1 VKEGDEIHAMQQQIT
16 YLKAVD
22 EEVSQNTIGLV
33 EIARILKTVITNA
46 LNRQK
51 TWNNTVRNFEELLE
65 YQVNM
70 SRTLRELEFMV
81 IQLQQSVM
89 RLQEGLDFTATG
101 SLSSVLIPPH
111 NLSAILQGVILKLHP
126 GVSLIAGFESED
138 MYIHYEVARV
148 QAYATR
154 TAIRLVVRLPLRGAD
169 RVMTLFRTVP
179 LPVYFPALDR
189 HIQIEPETLYL
200 AVRRM
205 DSITSFWRWQTC
217 SNVN

>member
-1 VKEGDEIHAMQQQIT
+1 VKEGDVIHAMQQQIT

-22 EEVSQNTIGLV
+22 DEVSQNTIGLV

-89 RLQEGLDFTATG
+89 RLQEGLDITATG
-101 SLSSVLIPPH
+101 RLSSVLIPPH
-111 NLSAILQGVILKLHP
+111 NLSAILQGVILKLPP
-126 GVSLIAGFESED
+126 GISLIAGFESED

-148 QAYATR
+148 QAYATS

-169 RVMTLFRTVP
+169 RVMTLFRSVP
-179 LPVYFPALDR
+179 LPVYLPALDR
-189 HIQIEPETLYL
+189 HIQIEPKTLYL
-200 AVRRM
+200 AVTENGQYCLLSAM
-205 DSITSFWRWQTC
+205 ADL
-217 SNVN
+217 